1 MEAPYKVNQ
10 GDQCIAIT
18 SSEKAQKISK
28 QKKFP

>member
-10 GDQCIAIT
+10 GDQYTVIT
-18 SSEKAQKISK
+18 SSETAQKISK